1 VRITPGCGLGVMRG
15 GMRWGGD
22 FGMHLPSLR
31 AAGSPVGKPMHAD
44 SSGEWMLDDVVNVAV
59 SGGEADARCRIPG
72 MVKGAVSGG

>member
-1 VRITPGCGLGVMRG
+1 
-15 GMRWGGD
+15 
-22 FGMHLPSLR
+22 
-31 AAGSPVGKPMHAD
+31 MHAD